1 MVLQLWSSFH
11 AVLMNKWNVEDG
23 DRKVT
28 ERKVSSIIFFLKI
41 LFRTS
46 SWCLRNRTIF
56 LLKLTPWHDYK
67 MPNLR
72 AFKGKQNKRW
82 VPLFRAELYLEL
94 CSLWALVLEDF
105 GEHLN
110 EPSPLFRCL
119 LLSSLC
125 HFHLLVP
132 HEGQP
137 LRAVSMA
144 VCRSLPH
151 HSIFRLPPLPAPRQ
165 YPSCICQT
173 LSFGLLLQNRA
184 KSSGEGKK
192 KKNNNDEIRVFM

>member
-1 MVLQLWSSFH
+1 M
-11 AVLMNKWNVEDG
+11 
-23 DRKVT
+23 
-28 ERKVSSIIFFLKI
+28 
-41 LFRTS
+41 
-46 SWCLRNRTIF
+46 
-56 LLKLTPWHDYK
+56 
-67 MPNLR
+67 
-72 AFKGKQNKRW
+72 
-82 VPLFRAELYLEL
+82 PLFRAELYLEL

-144 VCRSLPH
+144 VCRSLLH
-151 HSIFRLPPLPAPRQ
+151 HSIFHPPSLPTPRQ
-165 YPSCICQT
+165 YPSCICQRQS
-173 LSFGLLLQNRA
+173 LWA
-184 KSSGEGKK
+184 AAAESGQEFRGGKK
-192 KKNNNDEIRVFM
+192 KQQRWNQSFYVIFCIKMCIVKNMFIALKAVPKVLLKSNRFTAQFWSMIVLNPSCT